1 MAHTSQHGSP
11 NLDPD
16 QLAKMGYET
25 RDIALNTL
33 SRWLVGLFVFIG
45 VATFGSLGLYNLLVP
60 NYAETERVSPMEHVR
75 TYPPNPQLQARPKR
89 DMIDYR
95 AAEGKVEK
103 NYTRGENGTVNLP
116 IDRAMDLLAERGIS
130 GVKSGAPAASAAPG
144 AVTRPSNEAPGDMTN
159 PTGGASAYTDG
170 NAGVNIPGASQ
181 PDLKVQTPVPA
192 GGESR
197 TGH

>member
-116 IDRAMDLLAERGIS
+116 IDRAMDPWLSVGIS
-130 GVKSGAPAASAAPG
+130 GDKGNQPAAPG
-144 AVTRPSNEAPGDMTN
+144 AITAWLPTRLPGRDN
-159 PTGGASAYTDG
+159 PAAGFVGTTEG
-170 NAGVNIPGASQ
+170 NAVRISGQLAAPFGREKSGYCRRAAASHIT
-181 PDLKVQTPVPA
+181 D
-192 GGESR
+192 
-197 TGH
+197 H

>member
-1 MAHTSQHGSP
+1 MAHTSQRGTP
-11 NLDPD
+11 NPNQD
-16 QLAKMGYET
+16 QLAKLGYET

-33 SRWLVGLFVFIG
+33 SRWLVGLFAFIA
-45 VATFGSLGLYNLLVP
+45 VAAFGTLGLYKLLVP
-60 NYAETERVSPMEHVR
+60 TYAETERVSPLEHVR

-103 NYTRGENGTVNLP
+103 NYTKGENGTVNLP
-116 IDRAMDLLAERGIS
+116 ITRAMDLLAERGIS
-130 GVKSGAPAASAAPG
+130 GVKSGAAAAPG
-144 AVTRPSNEAPGDMTN
+144 TVTRSSNEAPGDITN
-159 PTGGASAYTDG
+159 PAGGASGYTDG
-170 NAGVNIPGASQ
+170 NAGSDIPGASQ